1 MDKPEIDPVRYGVL
15 WQKVQDY
22 ERRFDDMSA
31 KIDKM
36 ETSIETL
43 VALAN
48 QGRGGF
54 WMGMVIVSAV
64 SSLMGYVS
72 HWIGKSQA
80 MNAPFH
86 LITDAGDGI
95 CCPGQVDLERAA
107 ATTTQASTKANGLR
121 GAGVVRYWADNAR
134 PSRTPQGYAGVARQD
149 KVQR

>member
-36 ETSIETL
+36 ESSIETL

-64 SSLMGYVS
+64 GSLIGYFANL
-72 HWIGKSQA
+72 IGKS
-80 MNAPFH
+80 
-86 LITDAGDGI
+86 
-95 CCPGQVDLERAA
+95 
-107 ATTTQASTKANGLR
+107 
-121 GAGVVRYWADNAR
+121 
-134 PSRTPQGYAGVARQD
+134 
-149 KVQR
+149 